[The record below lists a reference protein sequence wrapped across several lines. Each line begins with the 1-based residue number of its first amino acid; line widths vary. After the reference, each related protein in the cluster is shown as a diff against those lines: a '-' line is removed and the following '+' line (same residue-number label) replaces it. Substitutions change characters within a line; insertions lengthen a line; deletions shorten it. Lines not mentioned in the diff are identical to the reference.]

1 MFTPSMDGDYKFSS
15 QADFADAVA
24 LFAGNCESLVELK
37 SNFNGLELV
46 INQAQAGVA
55 YCIQVTGYFCKL
67 LRVVFVLSSD
77 VSLLPVVD
85 HVDCLNAFQM
95 TINTPCTTISNN
107 GAGFS
112 GIHPS
117 CDVYLYDD
125 VWFSFIASP
134 TKEIFLR
141 VKTDFEKVVSLYEGN
156 CSTLSPVY
164 CNKNFH
170 HCNGFCPSEI

>member
-15 QADFADAVA
+15 QADFADALA

-37 SNFNGLELV
+37 SNFNGQELV

-55 YCIQVTGYFCKL
+55 YYIQVTGYFATLEGSICPVI
-67 LRVVFVLSSD
+67 RRITSP
-77 VSLLPVVD
+77 PVVD
-85 HVDCLNAFQM
+85 HVDCFNAFQM
-95 TINTPCTTISNN
+95 TLNTPCTTISTN

-125 VWFSFIASP
+125 VWFSFIAPP
-134 TKEIFLR
+134 TKKYF
-141 VKTDFEKVVSLYEGN
+141 
-156 CSTLSPVY
+156 
-164 CNKNFH
+164 
-170 HCNGFCPSEI
+170 